1 MIKGCA
7 YPVWVMHRASHT
19 LHGYYSEFTMNRA
32 SSIVLTA
39 GCITAVVVAFI
50 FSITKAGT
58 TKATISEKETIAPA
72 SRPSSD
78 PDPLLSLQNSGI
90 PRLAQLKTKSQDPT
104 IYSITEYKVKSGDSL
119 WSIGKQYNLEPETIL
134 WGNEWLS
141 NVGVLQIDDTLK
153 ILPVDGVLHTVQ
165 EGDTLEKLQILH
177 GTPADEIFEYI
188 GNNFDLT
195 QPPQLT
201 VGQQII
207 VPNGTSPIVWAEAQ
221 PPSVVINSDYSG
233 PYPDLGTGSFVW
245 PVAPPFNLTQ
255 EYWSGHPAIDLG
267 TYFRQP
273 IFASDTG
280 TVIFAGWSKNGYGNL
295 VIIDHGNGYRTYYA
309 HNESILV
316 SVGEI
321 AMQGQQIAESGSTG
335 NSTGDH
341 LDFRVMYNGQF
352 FNPLE
357 YLP

>member
-1 MIKGCA
+1 
-7 YPVWVMHRASHT
+7 MHRASYP
-19 LHGYYSEFTMNRA
+19 LPGYYPQFTMNRT
-32 SSIVLTA
+32 SNLILIA
-39 GCITAVVVAFI
+39 GCFTAVVVAFI

-58 TKATISEKETIAPA
+58 TEATTSQKETIVPA
-72 SRPSSD
+72 SQPSSNQ
-78 PDPLLSLQNSGI
+78 DPLLSLQNSGI
-90 PRLAQLKTKSQDPT
+90 PRLAQLKTKTQDT
-104 IYSITEYKVKSGDSL
+104 VTYNITKYKVKSGDSL
-119 WSIGKQYNLEPETIL
+119 WSIGKQFHLKPETIL
-134 WGNEWLS
+134 WGNDWLS
-141 NVGVLQIDDTLK
+141 NVGVLQIDDTLN
-153 ILPVDGVLHTVQ
+153 ILPVDGVLHTVR

-177 GTPADEIFEYI
+177 GTPAQEIFEYI

-195 QPPQLT
+195 QPPELK

-221 PPSVVINSDYSG
+221 PPSVVINKDYSG
-233 PYPDLGTGSFVW
+233 PYPNLGTGNFTW
-245 PVAPPFNLTQ
+245 PIALPVNMTQ
-255 EYWSGHPAIDLG
+255 EYWSGHPAIDLS

-316 SVGEI
+316 SAGEI
-321 AMQGQQIAESGSTG
+321 AVQGQQIAESGSTG
-335 NSTGDH
+335 NSTGNH

>member
-1 MIKGCA
+1 
-7 YPVWVMHRASHT
+7 
-19 LHGYYSEFTMNRA
+19 MNRTF
-32 SSIVLTA
+32 SIVLVA

-50 FSITKAGT
+50 FCVTKAGT
-58 TKATISEKETIAPA
+58 SNAPTSQKETIVSA
-72 SRPSSD
+72 SQPSSN
-78 PDPLLSLQNSGI
+78 PDPLLSLQNYGI
-90 PRLAQLKTKSQDPT
+90 PRLAQLTTKSQNNT
-104 IYSITEYKVKSGDSL
+104 TYKITEYKVRSGDSL
-119 WSIGKQYNLEPETIL
+119 WSIGRQFNLKPETIL

-141 NVGVLQIDDTLK
+141 NVGVLQIDDTLN

-177 GTPADEIFEYI
+177 GTPAQEIFEYL

-201 VGQQII
+201 PGQQII
-207 VPNGTSPIVWAEAQ
+207 IPNGTSPILWPEAQ
-221 PPSVVINSDYSG
+221 APSVVIDSDYSG
-233 PYPDLGTGSFVW
+233 PYPNLGTGSFVW
-245 PVAPPFNLTQ
+245 PVAPPYDFTQ
-255 EYWSGHPAIDLG
+255 EYWAGHPAIDLG

-295 VIIDHGNGYRTYYA
+295 VIIEHGNGYRTYYA

-321 AMQGQQIAESGSTG
+321 AVQGQQIAESGSTG

>member
-1 MIKGCA
+1 MNP
-7 YPVWVMHRASHT
+7 PVSQ
-19 LHGYYSEFTMNRA
+19 
-32 SSIVLTA
+32 
-39 GCITAVVVAFI
+39 
-50 FSITKAGT
+50 
-58 TKATISEKETIAPA
+58 KETIVPE
-72 SRPSSD
+72 SQPSSS
-78 PDPLLSLQNSGI
+78 PDPLVPLQISGI
-90 PRLAQLKTKSQDPT
+90 PRLAQLKTKSEDS
-104 IYSITEYKVKSGDSL
+104 ISYEITEYKVKSGDSL
-119 WSIGKQYNLEPETIL
+119 WSIGKQFNLRPETIL

-141 NVGVLQIDDTLK
+141 KVGVLQIDDTLK

-177 GTPADEIFEYI
+177 GTPAQEIFEYL
-188 GNNFDLT
+188 GNNFDLA

-207 VPNGTSPIVWAEAQ
+207 IPNGTSPIVWPEAQ
-221 PPSVVINSDYSG
+221 PPSVVIDKNYSG
-233 PYPDLGTGSFVW
+233 PYPNLGTGNFVW
-245 PVAPPFNLTQ
+245 PVAPPFNITQ
-255 EYWSGHPAIDLG
+255 ESWSGHPAIDLG

-295 VIIDHGNGYRTYYA
+295 VIIDHGSGYRTYYA
-309 HNESILV
+309 HNEAILV

-321 AMQGQQIAESGSTG
+321 AVQGQQIAESGSTG